1 MRVTLTVTLGKT
13 PTCSSPTCIL
23 IKFEILLVIVVDK
36 CLLLLY
42 RKFVTSVK
50 NFFINNNNS
59 KLSLKLF
66 YMRFSLF

>member
-13 PTCSSPTCIL
+13 PTWSSPTCIL
-23 IKFEILLVIVVDK
+23 LKFEILLVIVVDK